1 MSKATREVPGFRTP
15 PVWIHVSEAGKW
27 LLSRREARKRA
38 VIRLIDNVKTG
49 VAGAAAAKP
58 KP

>member
-1 MSKATREVPGFRTP
+1 MSKVTREDPGFRTP

-49 VAGAAAAKP
+49 VGAAAAPKP
-58 KP
+58 KL

>member
-1 MSKATREVPGFRTP
+1 MSKATREDPGFRSP

-38 VIRLIDNVKTG
+38 VIRLIDNVKPG
-49 VAGAAAAKP
+49 VGAVAAPKP
-58 KP
+58 KL

>member
-1 MSKATREVPGFRTP
+1 MSKATRETPGFRTP

-38 VIRLIDNVKTG
+38 VIRLIDSVKTG
-49 VAGAAAAKP
+49 VGTAAAPKP
-58 KP
+58 KL